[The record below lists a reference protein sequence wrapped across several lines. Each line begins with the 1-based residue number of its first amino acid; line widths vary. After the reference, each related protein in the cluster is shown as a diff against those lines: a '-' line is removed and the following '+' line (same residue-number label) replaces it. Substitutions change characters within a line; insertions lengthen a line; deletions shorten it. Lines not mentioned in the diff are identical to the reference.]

1 MTTTS
6 PDVAT
11 HCAYCG
17 RLIATEADAP
27 ERFGERFCWR
37 AHGED
42 FVAGVRG
49 ARMAKAAHAEDRAA
63 IEVGKACA
71 LTTSSQPRWRDSVKR
86 GICWAAPLLAL
97 IAIPLVW
104 TGGWATTGGSLLT
117 LLALLACPLG
127 LYLMMRGLLTIQ
139 QAGSPPAAH
148 PIADRRSHP

>member
-6 PDVAT
+6 SDVAT

-27 ERFGERFCWR
+27 ERFGERFCST
-37 AHGED
+37 AHAED

-127 LYLMMRGLLTIQ
+127 MYFMMRGMMTMHQ
-139 QAGSPPAAH
+139 DGESPGERPKE
-148 PIADRRSHP
+148 DRRA

>member
-6 PDVAT
+6 SDMAT

-17 RLIATEADAP
+17 RLIATEADPP
-27 ERFGERFCWR
+27 ERFGERFCSA
-37 AHGED
+37 AHAEE

-49 ARMAKAAHAEDRAA
+49 ARMAKAAQAEDRAA
-63 IEVGKACA
+63 IEVGKACDLA
-71 LTTSSQPRWRDSVKR
+71 TSSQSNWRGSLKR

-104 TGGWATTGGSLLT
+104 TGGWAATGGSLLT

-127 LYLMMRGLLTIQ
+127 MYFMMRGMMNMHQ
-139 QAGSPPAAH
+139 DGGSATDH
-148 PIADRRSHP
+148 PKKDRRA

>member
-6 PDVAT
+6 PDVTT

-27 ERFGERFCWR
+27 ERFGERFCSA
-37 AHGED
+37 AHAEE

-49 ARMAKAAHAEDRAA
+49 ARMAKAAHAEDRAT

-71 LTTSSQPRWRDSVKR
+71 LTTSSQPSWRDSLKR

-104 TGGWATTGGSLLT
+104 TGGWAAAGGSLLT
-117 LLALLACPLG
+117 LLALLACPVG
-127 LYLMMRGLLTIQ
+127 MYFMMRGMMTMHQ
-139 QAGSPPAAH
+139 DGGSPGERPKE
-148 PIADRRSHP
+148 DRRA